1 MFDGSGLD
9 RVVRTI
15 GESRRR
21 GGCPRPERGTR
32 PNKLA
37 IAVLLFGVLGPGG
50 LLAQGTLFFLEL
62 QAVGAYSTAAKKIEL
77 FSLMPDDVMQKPSL
91 GFDLV
96 QRFSGKT
103 RDIGVLAV
111 QARLAYDQEGEHKLE
126 PQLYNAYFRLKTKS
140 VNIWAGHN
148 RPALGLSSV
157 LDSHAL
163 LLPAPAMLGFGFDR
177 DWGIGID
184 RDAAWGGIAASLT
197 AGSGMPLRLHG
208 NYLAA
213 ARAFKGVLAQDNYSV
228 GLSVAHG
235 RVYTAMGYEP
245 VMAEPVDRTAAS
257 LDATYLWRNLE
268 NRVEVLFGREDDAGL
283 ALAFWRAGLALLK
296 EGRLKLEAQ
305 PAVWRRAGAW
315 DYALGSGL
323 TYLFNADLAGRF
335 MVFHDSQRRGARLVV
350 QLYYYK
356 GL

>member
-1 MFDGSGLD
+1 MSDDNGADGIAPDAPLPPRG
-9 RVVRTI
+9 
-15 GESRRR
+15 RRPKQTAM
-21 GGCPRPERGTR
+21 PR
-32 PNKLA
+32 KL
-37 IAVLLFGVLGPGG
+37 IVAVLLIGSIGSGA

-62 QAVGAYSTAAKKIEL
+62 QAVGAYSTAGRDLEF
-77 FSLMPDDVMQKPSL
+77 FSLMPGDVMQKPSL

-96 QRFSGKT
+96 RRFSGKT

-111 QARLAYDQEGEHKLE
+111 QARLAYDEEGEHKLE
-126 PQLYNAYFRLKTKS
+126 PQLYNAYFRLKARS

-148 RPALGLSSV
+148 RPALGLSAA

-177 DWGIGID
+177 DWGIGLESD
-184 RDAAWGGIAASLT
+184 FAWGGAAASLT
-197 AGSGMPLRLHG
+197 AASGMPLRLHG

-213 ARAFKGVLAQDNYSV
+213 ARAFGGVLAQDNYSV

-235 RVYTAMGYEP
+235 NIFETMGYEP
-245 VMAEPVDRTAAS
+245 VMAEPVDWTAAS

-268 NRVEVLFGREDDAGL
+268 NRAEVLVGRRDGAGMFL
-283 ALAFWRAGLALLK
+283 VFWRAGLALLG
-296 EGRLKLEAQ
+296 EGRLKVEAQ
-305 PAVWRRAGAW
+305 PAFWRRAGAW

-335 MVFHDSQRRGARLVV
+335 MVFHDSEHRGARLVV

>member
-1 MFDGSGLD
+1 M
-9 RVVRTI
+9 
-15 GESRRR
+15 
-21 GGCPRPERGTR
+21 
-32 PNKLA
+32 PNRL
-37 IAVLLFGVLGPGG
+37 IFAVLLFGALGPGA
-50 LLAQGTLFFLEL
+50 LLAQRTLFFLEL
-62 QAVGAYSTAAKKIEL
+62 QAVGAYSTAAGEVEL
-77 FSLMPDDVMQKPSL
+77 FSLMPSDVMQKPSL

-96 QRFSGKT
+96 RRFSGRN

-111 QARLAYDQEGEHKLE
+111 QARLAYDDTGAYKLE
-126 PQLYNAYFRLKTKS
+126 PQLYNAYFRLKAKTFD
-140 VNIWAGHN
+140 IWAGHN

-177 DWGIGID
+177 DWGIGLESGF
-184 RDAAWGGIAASLT
+184 AWGGAAASLT
-197 AGSGMPLRLHG
+197 AASGMPLRLHG

-268 NRVEVLFGREDDAGL
+268 NRVEVLIGREDDAGL